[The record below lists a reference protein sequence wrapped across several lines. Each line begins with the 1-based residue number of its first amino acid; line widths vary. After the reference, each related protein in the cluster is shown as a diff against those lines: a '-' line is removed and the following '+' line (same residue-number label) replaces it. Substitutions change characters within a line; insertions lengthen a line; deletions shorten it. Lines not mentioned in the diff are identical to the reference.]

1 MKISIALASFNGERY
16 LQEQLQSFL
25 DQTRLPDEVVI
36 SDDASTDGTMEIV
49 RRFQESA
56 PFAVKVIQGRG
67 RQGFV
72 ANFNRALE
80 ATTGDLVFLSDQDDV
95 WFPNKLEAMEAAADA
110 QQDAWLLM
118 CDAALVDHDLA
129 EAGFSKL
136 DQIESAGLPLEY
148 YAMGCCCAIRRDFL
162 DMAMPIPANFKSHD
176 VWLVRIADGLG
187 RKHVSRAVLQ
197 YYRRHGN
204 NTSQGPTSV
213 LTRVNRLGHLRASL
227 LKRWTGRASWIAEAR
242 LQSRYAQML
251 RGGVLRAARRCSD
264 GCAQELFGLSERL
277 EWIRCNLEAR
287 VRLRGKPRPYRIPGV
302 ISVWRSG
309 GYGPFNGW
317 KSAASDLFL
326 R

>member
-1 MKISIALASFNGERY
+1 MKISIALATFNGEGY
-16 LQEQLQSFL
+16 IQEQLQSFL

-49 RRFQESA
+49 RHFQESA

-95 WFPNKLEAMEAAADA
+95 WFPNKLEAMEATANA
-110 QQDAWLLM
+110 QERAWLLM

-136 DQIESAGLPLEY
+136 DQIESAGLTLEY
-148 YAMGCCCAIRRDFL
+148 HAMGCCCAIRRDFL
-162 DMAMPIPANFKSHD
+162 ELAMPIPANFKSHD
-176 VWLVRIADGLG
+176 LWLVRIADGLG
-187 RKHVSRAVLQ
+187 RKHVYRAALQ

-204 NTSQGPTSV
+204 NASQGPTSV
-213 LTRVNRLGHLRASL
+213 LTRVTRLEHQRVSF
-227 LKRWTGRASWIAEAR
+227 LKRWTGRATWIAEAR
-242 LQSRYAQML
+242 LQVRYAHML
-251 RGGVLRAARRCSD
+251 RWGVLRAARRCSD
-264 GCAQELFGLSERL
+264 GCAQELVGLAQRL
-277 EWIRCNLEAR
+277 ERVGCNLETR
-287 VRLRGKPRPYRIPGV
+287 VQLRGKPRPYRIPGI
-302 ISVWRSG
+302 ISVWWSG

-317 KSAASDLFL
+317 KSAASDLLL